1 MSTNTNWTGPTHSA
15 AIERNPREP
24 AATKHFAAFENDFFQ
39 QGDDSAS
46 VAVEVEQFDDLD
58 EAGQSK
64 HFLLSRT
71 SLIIAGSCAAVLAC
85 VALWRSGSRPS
96 ELAAAPAP
104 PMTIRAV
111 QPVIAVPIPAPV
123 AVLTKPAPAEPV
135 AEHASATP
143 AAKPEIEPAPT
154 VAPAAVPTG
163 RSAGEPPCAQA
174 EQQPNRT
181 ARAVAVPAVVP
192 PTAVPATPVEADA
205 ETLRAA
211 VPTGPTAPDDV
222 QSRCKQAIGN
232 KRNKEILAA
241 CPIAF
246 AADSGRAD
254 IAVALAKIEVDRGR
268 FAQAYAW
275 GKKAIV
281 GNPDLADAYVFIGAA
296 EQNAGH
302 GKAAKEA
309 YKQYLRL
316 APSGRYAA
324 DMRAIVTS
332 L

>member
-1 MSTNTNWTGPTHSA
+1 M
-15 AIERNPREP
+15 
-24 AATKHFAAFENDFFQ
+24 
-39 QGDDSAS
+39 
-46 VAVEVEQFDDLD
+46 
-58 EAGQSK
+58 
-64 HFLLSRT
+64 
-71 SLIIAGSCAAVLAC
+71 
-85 VALWRSGSRPS
+85 
-96 ELAAAPAP
+96 
-104 PMTIRAV
+104 
-111 QPVIAVPIPAPV
+111 
-123 AVLTKPAPAEPV
+123 

-143 AAKPEIEPAPT
+143 AAKPKIEPALT
-154 VAPAAVPTG
+154 AAAAAVPTG
-163 RSAGEPPCAQA
+163 GAAGEPTGAQA
-174 EQQPNRT
+174 EQQPNLA
-181 ARAVAVPAVVP
+181 ARAVVIPAVAP
-192 PTAVPATPVEADA
+192 STAVPATPVEADA

-222 QSRCKQAIGN
+222 QSRCKKAIGD

-246 AADSGRAD
+246 AADSSHAD
-254 IAVALAKIEVDRGR
+254 IAVVLAKIEVDRGR

-296 EQNAGH
+296 EQNAGRS
-302 GKAAKEA
+302 KAAKEA

-324 DMRAIVTS
+324 DMRAIVAS